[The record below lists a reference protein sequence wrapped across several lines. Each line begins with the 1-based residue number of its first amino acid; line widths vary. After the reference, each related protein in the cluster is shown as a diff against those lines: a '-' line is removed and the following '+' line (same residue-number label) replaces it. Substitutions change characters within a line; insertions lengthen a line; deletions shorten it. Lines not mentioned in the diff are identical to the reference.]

1 MIKAREAWIDTAN
14 DISNFEQ
21 CDASY
26 SFLQLVSQIHYTKS
40 SLKNYKKCVVR
51 INTANDF
58 QYVNPLQISVA
69 DSNEEWML
77 HSVLVRRSGEII
89 DKTNEIIFSEL
100 QREPGLENSVIT
112 GTKTFIGHINNL
124 QIGDIVVYDY
134 TTVNTNPLY
143 EDHFEYMLP
152 ITYAVPLYN
161 LVIKVFY
168 GNNERQCS
176 YRIYDGIK
184 EVERAHVNLEG
195 IFSWEKYEISPVL
208 LEDQIPFDRNP
219 FSYVEF
225 SDSADWTDLG
235 NIVKQHYS
243 FKEAYRTNSLEEY
256 LNEIIKNCT
265 DENQKI
271 EAIVAHVQKN
281 IAYMSISMS
290 EHSYIPHDPQF
301 VIENNYGDCKDKT
314 LLLKTLLKI
323 KNIES
328 TPVIVHSYSSKST
341 QSHLPLLQC
350 FNHVVLSIAYN
361 GIDILVDPTNTNDC
375 FTVDNYAEPWFSSGL
390 YLEDAPQLK
399 TLSDKKNSRYVR
411 KITEHIKI
419 KGDSASMSIKDEYMY
434 HAFPQVAQR
443 HSTLAR
449 DVCKKTYLDFYSK
462 RYPSIQYNPRY
473 GEGKEFST
481 SIDFNNHNFLINAEL
496 FVPSLWSKDGK
507 SNSSAGKAEFFPLD
521 LLEIIYRLPGTQRK
535 HPFSWPH
542 PTEFL
547 FTFIIE
553 YDFEAT
559 MGNLD
564 ETIENQLFKYSVK
577 TTERSFV
584 YTYEVSYQSLSDTIE
599 PEDFAE
605 QQQMVNKFID
615 SLGFTITKPLSKNSH
630 SHTNDIRQKESEDN
644 NKEVFPFWLKILL
657 GILSLSVLKIIA
669 QIIK

>member
-1 MIKAREAWIDTAN
+1 MIKAKEAWVDTVSDIAN
-14 DISNFEQ
+14 IVE

-26 SFLQLVSQIHYTKS
+26 SFLQLVSQIHYTKG
-40 SLKNYKKCVVR
+40 SLKSYKKCVVR

-69 DSNEEWML
+69 DSNEELML
-77 HSVLVRRSGEII
+77 HSVVVRRSGEII
-89 DKTNEIIFSEL
+89 DKTHEMTFSEL

-124 QIGDIVVYDY
+124 QIGDVVTYEY
-134 TTVNTNPLY
+134 TTINVNPLY
-143 EDHFEYMLP
+143 ENHFEYMLP
-152 ITYAVPLYN
+152 MSYGVPIYHLA
-161 LVIKVFY
+161 IKVFY
-168 GNNERQCS
+168 GNNERHCS
-176 YRIYDGIK
+176 YRIYDGTN
-184 EVERAHVNLEG
+184 EVERTYINSEG
-195 IFSWEKYEISPVL
+195 VFSWEKHEIPPVL

-219 FSYVEF
+219 YSYVEF

-235 NIVKQHYS
+235 NILKQHYS
-243 FKEAYRTNSLEEY
+243 FKETYRTNSLQDY
-256 LNEIIKNCT
+256 LNDIINNCT
-265 DENQKI
+265 EESSII
-271 EAIVAHVQKN
+271 EALVAHVQKN

-301 VIENNYGDCKDKT
+301 VIKNNYGDCKDKV

-328 TPVIVHSYSSKST
+328 TPVVVHSYSSKST
-341 QSHLPLLQC
+341 LSHLPLLQC

-361 GIDILVDPTNTNDC
+361 GMDILVDPTNTNDC
-375 FTVDNYAEPWFSSGL
+375 FTIANYAEPWFSTGL
-390 YLEDAPQLK
+390 YLEDTPQLK

-419 KGDSASMSIKDEYMY
+419 KGDTASMSIKDEYMY

-443 HSTLAR
+443 HSTISR

-462 RYPSIQYNPRY
+462 RYPTIQYNPRY
-473 GEGKEFST
+473 VEGKEFAT
-481 SIDFNNHNFLINAEL
+481 SLEFANHNFIINAEL
-496 FVPSLWSKDGK
+496 LVPSLWSKDG
-507 SNSSAGKAEFFPLD
+507 SNNSTAGKAEFYPLD
-521 LLEIIYRLPGTQRK
+521 LLEIIYRLPGTQRR
-535 HPFSWPH
+535 HPFAWPH

-577 TTERSFV
+577 TTERNFV
-584 YTYEVSYQSLSDTIE
+584 YRYEVSYQSLSDTIE
-599 PEDFAE
+599 PEDFSE
-605 QQQMVNKFID
+605 QQKMVNKFID
-615 SLGFTITKPLSKNSH
+615 NLGFTITKPLSKASYSDTNNSG
-630 SHTNDIRQKESEDN
+630 QKESEN
-644 NKEVFPFWLKILL
+644 NKDGYSVWLKIFL
-657 GILSLSVLKIIA
+657 GILFLSILKIIA